1 MALPLP
7 AVREETALERRKVL
21 VTAPF
26 PPRLDG
32 RHGGSRSLA
41 QLLIRLAERHDVGLA
56 VLRSPDEPGLDDE
69 LRALCE
75 LVEEVEIPAVGRS
88 PAARLVNRM
97 RLRTALVR
105 GVPTWA
111 AERSASGFGERL
123 EQLVRR
129 WRPDVVQ
136 FEYRIMGQF
145 LSAVPKSTPRL
156 LVDLDPVSSDAE
168 VASLLAPLEAR
179 AWRALGRSVVQEV
192 DALVVLTEQDRATI
206 AGLDPDAPVVR
217 IPLGYDIP
225 EQALDPLGTSER
237 EIIYVGSFIH
247 PPNVDAAMRLVHDLL
262 PRVRARV
269 PDATVRL
276 VGSYASARVDAASG
290 DGVMVLH
297 DVPDILPYLDAAAV
311 FAAPIRR
318 GGGMRVKVLEA
329 LAYGKAIVAS
339 PLAVEGLE
347 VEEGT
352 HVLVGRTD
360 DQFAERL
367 AELLLD
373 PSRRRELAVAAR
385 AWAEEHLDLE
395 PVVRAYEDLYD
406 SLTAGRTAG
415 RVPAAALRS

>member
-1 MALPLP
+1 MPDEA
-7 AVREETALERRKVL
+7 ALERRKVL

-41 QLLIRLAERHDVGLA
+41 QLLVRLAERNDLGLV
-56 VLRSPDEPGLDDE
+56 VLKTHEEPGVDDE
-69 LRALCE
+69 LGACCE
-75 LVEEVEIPAVGRS
+75 VVEEVEIPPVGRS
-88 PAARLVNRM
+88 AAARVVNRA
-97 RLRTALVR
+97 RLRAALLR

-123 EQLVRR
+123 ERLVRR

-145 LSAVPKSTPRL
+145 LSAIPRSTPRL

-179 AWRALGRSVVQEV
+179 AWRALGRSVAREV
-192 DALVVLTEQDRATI
+192 DALVVLTEQDRETI
-206 AGLDPDAPVVR
+206 TELDPEAPVVC
-217 IPLGYDIP
+217 IPLGYDVP
-225 EQALDPLGTSER
+225 EQALDPLGGSGH

-262 PRVRARV
+262 PRVRTLV

-290 DGVMVLH
+290 DGVHVLH
-297 DVPDILPYLDAAAV
+297 DVPDVLPYLDAAAV

-339 PLAVEGLE
+339 PLAVEGLG
-347 VEEGT
+347 VEDGT
-352 HVLVGRTD
+352 HVLVGRSD
-360 DQFAERL
+360 EEFAERL
-367 AELLLD
+367 AALLLD
-373 PSRRRELAVAAR
+373 PGRRRALAQAAR
-385 AWAEEHLDLE
+385 AWAEQHLDLE
-395 PVVRAYEDLYD
+395 PVVRAYEHLYE
-406 SLTAGRTAG
+406 SLTATRPAS
-415 RVPAAALRS
+415 VPAAALRS